1 MVIAD
6 PSSGE
11 RRLNAAAHSCTLWR
25 VVDTDGVVPRID
37 PESGVPRTASE
48 DPELRMAPKNTEL
61 RMASEDPEPRIDPE
75 NRVRRTAPEDR
86 MAPEDRVTRM
96 APEASENRALGP
108 TSKPRENLENS
119 ENRGFV
125 VLQAASALE
134 YALPRY
140 AFSIMSANA
149 YARLHGYRHFL
160 YTSPEVWDPDRA
172 DYNRTR
178 WLQYLFPK
186 KNGTLAVFDLIDQ
199 EQAPERAVLFVD
211 FDGWFNHA
219 RHANYSLEALEARQV
234 EARTPAA
241 GFDVIL
247 QGEPGLNSGVMV
259 VYKTPS
265 GRQFW
270 HDIEA
275 VCGHERRGRHA
286 RNKQTICAVSPWE
299 QLGFFR
305 VVFRHVNGTAGLMIA
320 GDACL
325 DSDWMCGRHAYMG
338 FGLEEN
344 ARVRWPH
351 FAFVPKTGRPGQ
363 PQLHGCLVFRNC
375 LPLRE
380 SIWYHTGHPAY
391 AELAVEPERTFR
403 YPC

>member
-1 MVIAD
+1 MIAD
-6 PSSGE
+6 PGSGA
-11 RRLNAAAHSCTLWR
+11 RRLNAPAAARSCTLWR
-25 VVDTDGVVPRID
+25 VVDADGVVPRI
-37 PESGVPRTASE
+37 
-48 DPELRMAPKNTEL
+48 
-61 RMASEDPEPRIDPE
+61 
-75 NRVRRTAPEDR
+75 APEKR
-86 MAPEDRVTRM
+86 APRLAPRVEPVNH
-96 APEASENRALGP
+96 APPDSENG
-108 TSKPRENLENS
+108 
-119 ENRGFV
+119 GFV
-125 VLQAASALE
+125 VLQAASNLE

-140 AFSIMSANA
+140 AFSVMSANA
-149 YARLHGYRHFL
+149 YARLHGYRHYL

-172 DYNRTR
+172 DYNSTR

-186 KNGTLAVFDLIDQ
+186 KNGTLAVFDLLDQ
-199 EQAPERAVLFVD
+199 ERAPERAVLFVD

-234 EARTPAA
+234 EARTPAG

-259 VYKTPS
+259 VYKTPY

-275 VCGHERRGRHA
+275 ECGHERRGRRA
-286 RNKQTICAVSPWE
+286 RNKQTICSISPWE

-305 VVFRHVNGTAGLMIA
+305 VVFRHVNGTAGLVIP

-325 DSDWMCGRHAYMG
+325 DSDWMCGRHAYTG

-344 ARVRWPH
+344 VHVRWPH
-351 FAFVPKTGRPGQ
+351 FAFVPKTGAPGQ
-363 PQLHGCLVFRNC
+363 PQLHGCLAFRNC

-380 SIWYHTGHPAY
+380 SIWYHTGHPAF
-391 AELAVEPERTFR
+391 AELAVEPERAFR
-403 YPC
+403 AFIQSLLTSAAAATDDDDDDA